1 VEAVASDGPI
11 SESRRRRLLAWA
23 TEHRIPADRCQFLTA
38 FLDRDS
44 SPARRR
50 LKDLAVGTYA
60 WFEAEPTRELAW
72 YEMPGAQRD
81 AVE

>member
-1 VEAVASDGPI
+1 
-11 SESRRRRLLAWA
+11 
-23 TEHRIPADRCQFLTA
+23 
-38 FLDRDS
+38 
-44 SPARRR
+44 
-50 LKDLAVGTYA
+50 VGTYA